1 MFFRRKNS
9 DARRGRRGLNT
20 RMGGDAAGEGRVGFF
35 VKAGFL
41 LSMAALSI
49 FLANALLHFYYF
61 GGSLFGHDFETPR
74 VESIDIVGG
83 ETINA
88 DLLRDLLEL
97 NEGMPLFDSSCGFCG
112 DDLLLKRNRLIGAP
126 TLATVTF
133 TRTMTNSIHVAVTER
148 VPIARIEDRNMAI
161 DRNGIVFI
169 CNRGLERLP
178 SLTGIPEDKLAPGM
192 NLLKE
197 IRMLPAAIE
206 CLECLAEG
214 ASVLTTSMLLR
225 LDVSRWNY
233 LDCMLANR
241 KTLKL
246 AWKYMGTGNK
256 KGRAHLVNQLN
267 YSVDAIGSPRSKGA
281 SRFDAT
287 IEGRCFAL

>member
-1 MFFRRKNS
+1 MS
-9 DARRGRRGLNT
+9 A
-20 RMGGDAAGEGRVGFF
+20 DAAEESRAGFF
-35 VKAGFL
+35 LKAGFL
-41 LSMAALSI
+41 LSMAALVFFFCST
-49 FLANALLHFYYF
+49 LLHFYYF

-74 VESIDIVGG
+74 IEHVDIVGG

-88 DLLRDLLEL
+88 AFLRELLEL
-97 NEGMPLFDSSCGFCG
+97 NEGAPLFDSSHGFCG
-112 DDLLLKRNRLIGAP
+112 DDLLLKRDRLLYAP

-133 TRTMTNSIHVAVTER
+133 TRTLPNSFHVAVTER
-148 VPIARIEDRNMAI
+148 VPIARIEDQNKAI

-178 SLTGIPEDKLAPGM
+178 SLTGIPEDKLDPGT

-214 ASVLTTSMLLR
+214 ASVVSTSMLLR

-233 LDCMLANR
+233 LECTLVNR

-246 AWKYMGTGNK
+246 AWKYMGTGSK
-256 KGRAHLVNQLN
+256 KARVHLVNQLN
-267 YSVDAIGSPRSKGA
+267 YSLDAIGSPRGKGA

-287 IEGRCFAL
+287 IPGRCFAL